1 MQLLVSLAL
10 LVLASSTVYFEEDF
24 SDSNWESRWVI
35 STKRPAEE
43 RGQFAL
49 ETGKYATN
57 PDVERGLQATED
69 ARFYTVSTKFPE
81 FTNANSVLVVQYSI
95 KQTQTVDCAG
105 AYLKLHP
112 KGLDQENYD
121 GTSVYNIMFG
131 PDQCGGTKRVHAI
144 LTRDGTNHL
153 INKQVYPETDLFT
166 HSYTFILRPDNT
178 YEILIDGESKAKGNI
193 EDDWSIL
200 PPKQIQDPS
209 KSKPADWQDNKMI
222 DDPEDHKPEGWDAI
236 PQEIV
241 DPEASKPEDWDDE
254 LDGEWE
260 APRVPNPEF
269 KGVWRPKQIE
279 NPKYQGEWVHPMIDN
294 PDYKPV
300 DDLYSFPSFETLG
313 LEIWQ
318 VKSGT
323 IFDNFLVTDDE
334 ELAASARKNINAR
347 REAEQKIEAEER
359 AVAEKE
365 AAEKAAQE
373 PAEPAHDEGE
383 KEDL

>member
-1 MQLLVSLAL
+1 MQLLLTLSLV
-10 LVLASSTVYFEEDF
+10 VLAYSTVFWEDDF
-24 SDSNWESRWVI
+24 SDPNWESRWVV
-35 STKRPAEE
+35 STKRPSSE
-43 RGQFAL
+43 RGQLAL
-49 ETGKYATN
+49 ESGKWT
-57 PDVERGLQATED
+57 DKKGLQTVDD
-69 ARFYTVSTKFPE
+69 ARFYTLSTKFPE
-81 FTNANSVLVVQYSI
+81 FSNVNSVLVLQYSI
-95 KQTQTVDCAG
+95 KQTQVVDCGG

-166 HSYTFILRPDNT
+166 HTYTFILRPDNT
-178 YEILIDGESKAKGNI
+178 YEILIDGDSKASGAI

-200 PPKQIQDPS
+200 PPKQINDPT
-209 KSKPADWQDNKMI
+209 KSKPSDWQDSKYI
-222 DDPEDHKPEGWDAI
+222 DDPEDVKPEGWDEI

-241 DPEASKPEDWDDE
+241 DPDAAKPEDWDDE

-269 KGVWRPKQIE
+269 KGPWRPKQIE
-279 NPKYQGEWVHPMIDN
+279 NPKYQGEWVHPLIDN
-294 PDYKPV
+294 PEYKAV
-300 DDLYSFPSFETLG
+300 DDLYSFPSFESAG
-313 LEIWQ
+313 IEVWQ
-318 VKSGT
+318 VKAGT

-334 ELAASARKNINAR
+334 ELAAAARKKVNAQ
-347 REAEQKIEAEER
+347 RENEQKLEAEER
-359 AVAEKE
+359 AAEAAKEKE
-365 AAEKAAQE
+365 EE
-373 PAEPAHDEGE
+373 PEE